1 MSRKVYVTVKFNLII
16 EVDEGIE
23 ASKVIDEMSY
33 DPMSQIFVS
42 QTNGAFIA
50 DSSMENYEITDSKQN
65 IVYTIILFT

>member
-50 DSSMENYEITDSKQN
+50 DSSMENYEITDSK
-65 IVYTIILFT
+65 